1 MRRVLVT
8 LACAAVLGWGSLV
21 GRAQGDGGYRLVP
34 NWPTLPA
41 GMFFGPADPKDKP
54 KPPAEREAENAA
66 RRASRGAGGG
76 GANAAGGR
84 GGPGANGAGGGGRG
98 GAPVPLINQDIT
110 LPESPGGGP
119 GEAQPG
125 ISGLA
130 IDQHDL
136 IYVFNRGVKPV
147 MVFDTNGK
155 LVRAGADQEING
167 KKIDPSWQHSGGVD
181 WDGNVWVIE
190 RDAHRI
196 VKLSPTLDTFL
207 LQLGVTNEKGT
218 DQTHLNLPSGIAIL
232 HSGNIVVTDGYG
244 NNRVVM
250 YDKTGKFI
258 KQVGKGAGGPN
269 DKGTGPGEWNLPHK
283 IAVDADENLYII
295 DREGHRVQIFDKNLT
310 YLREIHVPGW
320 NPWDI
325 NISRKGTDGVAF
337 VADHAGE
344 RVQKIQLKDGKV
356 LAVWGSM
363 GWAPGQFDW
372 VHGIVV
378 DSHGAVYAADTYG
391 QRIQK
396 FVPSAG
402 SSTAGGR

>member
-1 MRRVLVT
+1 MRRVLVMM
-8 LACAAVLGWGSLV
+8 ACAAVLGWGSLAA
-21 GRAQGDGGYRLVP
+21 RAQGDGGYRLVAS
-34 NWPTLPA
+34 WPTLPP
-41 GMFFGPADPKDKP
+41 GLFFGPADPKDKP

-66 RRASRGAGGG
+66 RRASRGTGASAAGGATGGGAGGNGGG
-76 GANAAGGR
+76 GQR
-84 GGPGANGAGGGGRG
+84 GG
-98 GAPVPLINQDIT
+98 GAPVASDIT

-130 IDQHDL
+130 IDQNDH

-147 MVFDTNGK
+147 MVFDRDGK
-155 LVRAGADQEING
+155 LIRAGADQEING

-196 VKLSPTLDTFL
+196 VKLNPTLDKFL
-207 LQLGVTNEKGT
+207 LQLGVTDEKGT

-232 HSGNIVVTDGYG
+232 HSGNIIVTDGYG

-258 KQVGKGAGGPN
+258 KQVGKGAGGPT

-295 DREGHRVQIFDKNLT
+295 DREGHRVQVFDRNLT
-310 YLREIHVPGW
+310 YIREIHVPGW

-325 NISRKGTDGVAF
+325 NISRKGTDGIAF

-344 RVQKIQLKDGKV
+344 RVHKIQIKDGKV
-356 LAVWGSM
+356 LATWGSM
-363 GWAPGQFDW
+363 GWGPGQFDW

-378 DSHGAVYAADTYG
+378 DSQGAVYAADTYG

-396 FVPSAG
+396 FVPPSGAATG
-402 SSTAGGR
+402 GGR